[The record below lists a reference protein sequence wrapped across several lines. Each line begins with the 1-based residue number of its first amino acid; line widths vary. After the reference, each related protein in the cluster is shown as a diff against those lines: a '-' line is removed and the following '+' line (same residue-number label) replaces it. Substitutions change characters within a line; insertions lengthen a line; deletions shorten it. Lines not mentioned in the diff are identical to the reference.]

1 MVGRWFEEFPV
12 GQVFEHPIRL
22 NQRDDEVCTCTRQ
35 ALMLRRPA

>member
-1 MVGRWFEEFPV
+1 MAGRWFEELLV
-12 GQVFEHPIRL
+12 GHVFEHPIRL